1 VTLDELLD
9 RKRKDQL
16 PPPEQRRALR
26 HLHELTE
33 SDVGAVVGAATSS
46 VSRWETGKRE
56 PRGEQRRRYRE
67 LLEQLARKVG

>member
-1 VTLDELLD
+1 VTLDELLE
-9 RKRKDQL
+9 RKRTDQL

-33 SDVGAVVGAATSS
+33 SDIGTIVGAATSS

-56 PRGEQRRRYRE
+56 PRGDQRRRYRE
-67 LLEQLARKVG
+67 LLEQLARTIG